1 MVLNRLFDAV
11 EQIQSTAN
19 WISVFGEPQT
29 VEGKTVIPLAAVRYR
44 FRLGF
49 HQPVGEAGHTEG
61 ETGRAGG
68 GITARPLGVLE
79 VTPEGVRPIPVE
91 DPTRVGLAG
100 IALAGWLGFWS
111 LRTLG
116 KVLGRAKR

>member
-1 MVLNRLFDAV
+1 MELNRLFDAV

-19 WISVFGEPQT
+19 WTSVFGEPQT

-49 HQPVGEAGHTEG
+49 HQPVGGEDCAEGDIGH
-61 ETGRAGG
+61 AGG
-68 GITARPLGVLE
+68 GIAARPMGVLE
-79 VTPEGVRPIPVE
+79 VTPRGVQPKPLV
-91 DPTRVGLAG
+91 DPTRLGLAG

-111 LRTLG
+111 FRALA